1 MVRPCPHGHGTL
13 PPSRPRGA
21 RAFAADTRSSQR
33 FALVSCT
40 YGVGDAEAEA
50 PAEALAEELLVEG
63 ALDEAELAEEA
74 LAEETPADDPL
85 AEEVLAGEAPVGPAL
100 IVRTTGALGRA
111 SVPAE
116 GSVPVTVP
124 YSSGPCTDRMAAT
137 L

>member
-1 MVRPCPHGHGTL
+1 MVG
-13 PPSRPRGA
+13 
-21 RAFAADTRSSQR
+21 
-33 FALVSCT
+33 CT
-40 YGVGDAEAEA
+40 YRVDDAEAEA
-50 PAEALAEELLVEG
+50 PAEALAEGVL
-63 ALDEAELAEEA
+63 AEAELAEEA
-74 LAEETPADDPL
+74 LAQ
-85 AEEVLAGEAPVGPAL
+85 EVLAGGAPVGPAL